1 VAVTQCSLFDAGESA
16 RPRTPGSAAP
26 REWLDG
32 GAWVEFESHWLGG
45 SAHLFDRL
53 LGEVPWRAERRRM
66 YDRTVDVP
74 RLVAFYREEDPLPD
88 PVLVEVRDSLCRMYK
103 DERAAPFSTA
113 GICLYRTGD
122 DSVAWHGDRIGR
134 RSHDETLVAIVSLGA
149 PRRLLLRPKG
159 GGQGRRF
166 SLGHGD
172 LLVMGG
178 TCQRTWEHSVPK
190 TARAAGP
197 RISVQ
202 FRSAGAG

>member
-1 VAVTQCSLFDAGESA
+1 
-16 RPRTPGSAAP
+16 
-26 REWLDG
+26 
-32 GAWVEFESHWLGG
+32 
-45 SAHLFDRL
+45 
-53 LGEVPWRAERRRM
+53 M

-88 PVLVEVRDSLCRMYK
+88 PVLVEVRDSLCRTYK

-178 TCQRTWEHSVPK
+178 TCQRTWEHAIPK
-190 TARAAGP
+190 TSRPAGP

-202 FRSAGAG
+202 FRPEGVH